1 MKPLTAR
8 PQHPFTIFYE
18 PSFSN
23 KRELGIRSISSRSKK
38 VTALLKL
45 RLAGRKARARRRTLV
60 CAASV
65 ETSSLRQ
72 SRLRTILK
80 HWITTSFGCFV
91 YFHQLSQHVR
101 PTGCRRRRCAPEHSR
116 PHCFCKR
123 PAFSMRQVALC
134 NSNVTFCCAGPKF
147 VAANGIHSRPLARH
161 RFTGYVHFCL
171 LLPSPL
177 THTNPRVAKE
187 NLDPHSQ
194 RSNPD
199 FRRCRI
205 RLSTEVCLHLL
216 PLAVHFF

>member
-38 VTALLKL
+38 VTGVAET
-45 RLAGRKARARRRTLV
+45 AACGEESARAPAVGRDFLAATIAAADHFETLDYN
-60 CAASV
+60 
-65 ETSSLRQ
+65 EFWLF
-72 SRLRTILK
+72 RLL
-80 HWITTSFGCFV
+80 
-91 YFHQLSQHVR
+91 HQLSQHVR

-123 PAFSMRQVALC
+123 PAFAMRQMAPC
-134 NSNVTFCCAGPKF
+134 NSNVTFCCSGPKF